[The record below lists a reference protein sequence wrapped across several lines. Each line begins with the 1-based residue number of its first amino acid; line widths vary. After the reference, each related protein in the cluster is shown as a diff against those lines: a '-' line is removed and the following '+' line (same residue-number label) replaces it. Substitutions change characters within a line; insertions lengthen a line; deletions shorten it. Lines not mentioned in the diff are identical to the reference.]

1 LQKGRGEKTPPLLC
15 YNNRAISITR
25 SENYM
30 AEDIREG
37 VEIVFADK
45 KRVVYPVSLRR
56 LRKLNKVLKN
66 MSADATEVGDEDIDA
81 MIDAAIISFGDEF
94 DIESEVDREKVE
106 EIVDIKTFNLLVS
119 AAMGA
124 DPNV

>member
-1 LQKGRGEKTPPLLC
+1 
-15 YNNRAISITR
+15 
-25 SENYM
+25 M

-37 VEIVFADK
+37 VEIAFADK
-45 KRVVYPVSLRR
+45 KRVIYPVSLRR

-66 MSADATEVGDEDIDA
+66 MNSDATDVGDEDIDS
-81 MIDAAIISFGDEF
+81 MIDAAIVALGDEF
-94 DIESEVDREKVE
+94 DSESEVDREKVE
-106 EIVDIKTFNLLVS
+106 DIVDIRTFNLLIS

>member
-1 LQKGRGEKTPPLLC
+1 
-15 YNNRAISITR
+15 
-25 SENYM
+25 M

-45 KRVVYPVSLRR
+45 KRVIYPVSLRR
-56 LRKLNKVLKN
+56 LRKLNRVLKTMDVESN
-66 MSADATEVGDEDIDA
+66 NIGDEEIDN
-81 MIDAAIISFGDEF
+81 MIDAAIIALGDEF
-94 DIESEVDREKVE
+94 DADSEVDREKVE
-106 EIVDIKTFNLLVS
+106 DIVDVKTFNILIS